1 VCEGF
6 TYCQGMTTAAR
17 GHHAPEDEQDR
28 GLGVRIARVAG
39 IPVYLAPSWFLIAA
53 VITAIVASPLLS
65 TRPLVGIG
73 IGFAQ
78 ALVLLVCVLVHE
90 AAHAVTARAFGMPV
104 VRIVA
109 NLWGGH
115 TSMEAGRTTP
125 GRMALVAA
133 AGPASN
139 AVFAGLAWLALPSVT
154 GDVSDR
160 LVTGLVIINGS
171 LALLNIL
178 PGMPLDG
185 GQVLECLVWKVTGD
199 RNKGAVVAGWS
210 GRVLTVLVVLWFFVR
225 PLAMG
230 REVGFGQIWILVIA
244 SILWAGATES
254 IRRGRA
260 LASIGRIRLGAV
272 MRTAV
277 AVPETAHVA
286 DLPATPG
293 GELVVVDAVGR
304 PIAYVDTAHL
314 SSVPPDARPHT
325 PVSAVASHQD
335 EGWVIDADP
344 AGDVMPA
351 VAVLQEF
358 GITVGAVVHHGR
370 VVGVVHA
377 ADIGRALQA
386 G

>member
-1 VCEGF
+1 
-6 TYCQGMTTAAR
+6 MTTAAR
-17 GHHAPEDEQDR
+17 GHHAPEGEQER

-53 VITAIVASPLLS
+53 VITAIVAAPLLS

-73 IGFAQ
+73 VGFAQ

-90 AAHAVTARAFGMPV
+90 AAHAATARGFGMPV

-115 TSMEAGRTTP
+115 TSMEAGHTTP

-139 AVFAGLAWLALPSVT
+139 AVFAALAWLALPSVT
-154 GDVSDR
+154 GDVSSR
-160 LVTGLVIINGS
+160 LVEGLVIINGS
-171 LALLNIL
+171 LAVLNIL

-199 RNKGAVVAGWS
+199 RNKGSVVAGWS
-210 GRVLTVLVVLWFFVR
+210 GRVLAVGVVLWFFVR
-225 PLAMG
+225 PLVMTQDL
-230 REVGFGQIWILVIA
+230 GFGQIWVLFIG

-254 IRRGRA
+254 IRRGKA
-260 LASIGRIRLGAV
+260 LATIGRITLRSV
-272 MRTAV
+272 MRAAV
-277 AVPETAHVA
+277 AVPDTARVG

-293 GELVVVDAVGR
+293 GELVVVDGHGR
-304 PIAYVDTAHL
+304 PSAYVDSAHL

-325 PVSAVASHQD
+325 PVSAVASQQD
-335 EGWVIDADP
+335 PGWVIDADP

-351 VAVLQEF
+351 LAALQEF
-358 GITVGAVVHHGR
+358 GITVGAVVHQGR

-377 ADIGRALQA
+377 ADVGRALNA
-386 G
+386 

>member
-1 VCEGF
+1 
-6 TYCQGMTTAAR
+6 MTTAAR
-17 GHHAPEDEQDR
+17 GRRAPEGDQER

-39 IPVYLAPSWFLIAA
+39 IPVYLAPSWFLIAV
-53 VITAIVASPLLS
+53 VITAIVAQPLLG
-65 TRPLVGIG
+65 TRPLLGIG

-78 ALVLLVCVLVHE
+78 ALVLLACVLVHE
-90 AAHAVTARAFGMPV
+90 AAHAATARAFGLPV

-139 AVFAGLAWLALPSVT
+139 AVFAGLAALALPVTT
-154 GDVSDR
+154 GDVSHR
-160 LVTGLVIINGS
+160 LVLGLVIINGS
-171 LALLNIL
+171 LAALNIL

-199 RNKGAVVAGWS
+199 RNKGSVVAGWS
-210 GRVLTVLVVLWFFVR
+210 GRVLAVVVVLWFFVR
-225 PLAMG
+225 PLLTTQDI
-230 REVGFGQIWILVIA
+230 GFSQIWVLFIG

-260 LASIGRIRLGAV
+260 LATIGRITLRSV
-272 MRTAV
+272 MRPAV
-277 AVPETAHVA
+277 AVPDTAQVG

-293 GELVVVDAVGR
+293 GELVVVDGRGR
-304 PIAYVDTAHL
+304 PTAYVDAAHL

-335 EGWVIDADP
+335 GAWVIEADP
-344 AGDVMPA
+344 SGDVMPA
-351 VAVLQEF
+351 LAALQEF
-358 GITVGAVVHHGR
+358 GITVGAVVHEGR

-377 ADIGRALQA
+377 SDIGRALGA
-386 G
+386 R

>member
-1 VCEGF
+1 
-6 TYCQGMTTAAR
+6 MTTAAR
-17 GHHAPEDEQDR
+17 GHHASEDEQDR
-28 GLGVRIARVAG
+28 GHGVRIARVGG
-39 IPVYLAPSWFLIAA
+39 IPVYLAPSWFLIAV
-53 VITAIVASPLLS
+53 VITAIVAQPLLD
-65 TRPLVGIG
+65 TRPLLGIG

-90 AAHAVTARAFGMPV
+90 AAHAATARAFGMPV

-139 AVFAGLAWLALPSVT
+139 AVFAGLAAVALPAVT
-154 GDVSDR
+154 GEVSHR
-160 LVTGLVIINGS
+160 LVLGLVIINGS
-171 LALLNIL
+171 LAVLNIL

-185 GQVLECLVWKVTGD
+185 GQVLECLVWKMTGD
-199 RNKGAVVAGWS
+199 RNKGSVVAGWS
-210 GRVLTVLVVLWFFVR
+210 GRLLTLAVVLWFFVR

-230 REVGFGQIWILVIA
+230 QGIGFNQIWVLFIA

-254 IRRGRA
+254 IRRGHALSTIGRLRLHTVMRPA
-260 LASIGRIRLGAV
+260 LAV
-272 MRTAV
+272 PDTASV
-277 AVPETAHVA
+277 AQ
-286 DLPATPG
+286 LPATPG
-293 GELVVVDAVGR
+293 GELVVVDARGR
-304 PIAYVDTAHL
+304 PTAYVDAAHL
-314 SSVPPDARPHT
+314 SSVPPDARPYT
-325 PVSAVASHQD
+325 PVSAVASHQH

-351 VAVLQEF
+351 VAALQEF

-370 VVGVVHA
+370 VVGIVHA
-377 ADIGRALQA
+377 ADIGRALN
-386 G
+386 GG

>member
-1 VCEGF
+1 
-6 TYCQGMTTAAR
+6 MTTAAR
-17 GHHAPEDEQDR
+17 GHHTSEDEQES

-53 VITAIVASPLLS
+53 VITAIVAAPLLP

-90 AAHAVTARAFGMPV
+90 AAHAVTARSFGMPV

-139 AVFAGLAWLALPSVT
+139 AVFAGLAWLALPAVT
-154 GDVSDR
+154 GDVSGR
-160 LVTGLVIINGS
+160 LVEGLVIINGS

-199 RNKGAVVAGWS
+199 RNKGSVVAGWS
-210 GRVLTVLVVLWFFVR
+210 GRLLTVLVVLWFFVR
-225 PLAMG
+225 PLVQG
-230 REVGFGQIWILVIA
+230 RSIGFGQIWILVIA

-254 IRRGRA
+254 IRRGQA
-260 LASIGRIRLGAV
+260 LATIGRIRLDQV
-272 MRTAV
+272 MRPAI
-277 AVPETAHVA
+277 AVPDTAQVA

-293 GELVVVDAVGR
+293 GELVVVDGRGR
-304 PIAYVDTAHL
+304 PTAYVDTTHL

-325 PVSAVASHQD
+325 PVSAVASQQH

-344 AGDVMPA
+344 TGDVMPA
-351 VAVLQEF
+351 LAALQEF

-377 ADIGRALQA
+377 ADIGRALNA
-386 G
+386 

>member
-1 VCEGF
+1 
-6 TYCQGMTTAAR
+6 MTTAAR
-17 GHHAPEDEQDR
+17 GRPASEDGQES

-39 IPVYLAPSWFLIAA
+39 IPVYLAPSWFVIAV
-53 VITAIVASPLLS
+53 VITAIVAAPLLQ

-73 IGFAQ
+73 IGIGQ

-90 AAHAVTARAFGMPV
+90 AAHAVTARLAGMPV

-139 AVFAGLAWLALPSVT
+139 AVFAALAWMALPSVT
-154 GDVSDR
+154 GDVSGR
-160 LVTGLVIINGS
+160 FVEGLVIINGS
-171 LALLNIL
+171 LAVLNIL

-199 RNKGAVVAGWS
+199 RNKGSVVAGWS
-210 GRVLTVLVVLWFFVR
+210 GRVLTVLGVLWFFVR
-225 PLAMG
+225 PL
-230 REVGFGQIWILVIA
+230 VQGQPVDFSRIWVLLIA
-244 SILWAGATES
+244 SILWAGATDS
-254 IRRGRA
+254 IRRGQT
-260 LASIGRIRLGAV
+260 LATIGRIRLAQV
-272 MRTAV
+272 MRPAV
-277 AVPETAHVA
+277 AVPDTARLA
-286 DLPATPG
+286 ELPATPG
-293 GELVVVDAVGR
+293 NELVVVDGRGR
-304 PIAYVDTAHL
+304 PTAYVDAAHL

-335 EGWVIDADP
+335 PGWVIDADP

-351 VAVLQEF
+351 LAVLQEF

-377 ADIGRALQA
+377 ADIGRALN